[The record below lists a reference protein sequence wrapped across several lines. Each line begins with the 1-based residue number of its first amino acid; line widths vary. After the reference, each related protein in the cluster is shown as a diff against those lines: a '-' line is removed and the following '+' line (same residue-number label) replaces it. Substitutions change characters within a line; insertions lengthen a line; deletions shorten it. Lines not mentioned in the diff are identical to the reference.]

1 MSMLRGLNAH
11 SFQGLNGPVVSVGMP
26 VYNGER
32 YVATAIDSVLAQTF
46 PNFELVICDNGS
58 TDGTEAICRDRAAR
72 DRRIRYCRNEV
83 NIGAAGNFCRVF
95 ELSTG
100 RYFRWL
106 SADDYMAPAAL
117 RQCLAALDAEPLAV
131 LACGKVALVGADGEV
146 LAPYA
151 EAQSLEYASPVD
163 RFRAV
168 TEQDPMCNAVYGLMR
183 REVLRR
189 TRLLGA
195 FSGSDC
201 TLLAELSL
209 YGRFVEVPEVLFF
222 RRIHPGAYSWITST
236 EQVRA
241 FYAPNAKRKTAL
253 LLRAWRHRFENVR
266 AVLRAPLT
274 LPERARLLA
283 RIARMAWWERRE
295 LGREIFVGL
304 RSLAGR

>member
-1 MSMLRGLNAH
+1 
-11 SFQGLNGPVVSVGMP
+11 MP

-32 YVATAIDSVLAQTF
+32 YVGTAIASVLAQTF
-46 PNFELVICDNGS
+46 PDFELIICDNGS
-58 TDGTEAICRDRAAR
+58 TDGTEAICRDFAAR
-72 DRRIRYCRNEV
+72 DQRVRYYRNEV

-95 ELSTG
+95 RLSTG

-106 SADDYMAPAAL
+106 SADDYVAPTALQQCRMAL
-117 RQCLAALDAEPLAV
+117 EGDPLAV

-151 EAQSLEYASPVD
+151 EAQALEYASPVD

-168 TEQDPMCNAVYGLMR
+168 LKQDPMCNAVYGLMR
-183 REVLRR
+183 REVLQR

-209 YGRFVEVPEVLFF
+209 HGRFVEVPEVLFF
-222 RRIHPGAYSWITST
+222 RRIHPGAYSWVKSD

-241 FYAPNAKRKTAL
+241 FYAPSTRRSAGL
-253 LLRAWRHRFENVR
+253 LLRTWRHRYENVR
-266 AVLRAPLT
+266 AVLQAPLT
-274 LPERARLLA
+274 LPDRARLLA
-283 RIARMAWWERRE
+283 RISRMAWWERKALWRE
-295 LGREIFVGL
+295 VFLGL
-304 RSLAGR
+304 RLLADR

>member
-1 MSMLRGLNAH
+1 MPLI
-11 SFQGLNGPVVSVGMP
+11 SVGMP

-32 YVATAIDSVLAQTF
+32 YVGVAIASVLAQTF
-46 PNFELVICDNGS
+46 PDFELVICDNGS
-58 TDGTEAICRDRAAR
+58 TDTTEAICRDYAAR
-72 DRRIRYCRNEV
+72 DGRVRYYRNQT

-117 RQCLAALDAEPLAV
+117 QECLAALLADPLAV
-131 LACGKVALVGADGEV
+131 LACGKVAFVGADGE
-146 LAPYA
+146 LLGPYA
-151 EAQSLEYASPVD
+151 EEQGLEHAAPID

-168 TEQDPMCNAVYGLMR
+168 MQQDPWCNAVYGLMR

-209 YGRFVEVPEVLFF
+209 YGRFVEIPQVLFF
-222 RRIHPGAYSWITST
+222 RRIHPGAYSWVTSD

-241 FYAPNAKRKTAL
+241 FYAPNAQRKTGL

-266 AVLRAPLT
+266 AVLRAPLR
-274 LPERARLLA
+274 LSDRARLLA
-283 RIARMAWWERRE
+283 RIARIAWWERRE
-295 LGREIFVGL
+295 LGRELFLGL

>member
-1 MSMLRGLNAH
+1 MPLI
-11 SFQGLNGPVVSVGMP
+11 SVGMP

-32 YVATAIDSVLAQTF
+32 YVGTAIASVLAQTF
-46 PNFELVICDNGS
+46 ADFELVICDNGS
-58 TDGTEAICRDRAAR
+58 TDGTEAICRDYAAR
-72 DRRIRYCRNEV
+72 DRRVRYYRNEV
-83 NIGAAGNFCRVF
+83 NVGAAGNFCRVF

-106 SADDYMAPAAL
+106 SVDDYITPAAL
-117 RQCLAALDAEPLAV
+117 QVCLAALEADPLAV
-131 LACGKVALVGADGEV
+131 LACGKVAFVGADGEV
-146 LAPYA
+146 LGPYT
-151 EAQSLEYASPVD
+151 EAQGLEHASPVD

-168 TEQDPMCNAVYGLMR
+168 MEQDPWCNAVYGLMR
-183 REVLRR
+183 REVLQR

-209 YGRFVEVPEVLFF
+209 YGRFVEVPQVLFF
-222 RRIHPGAYSWITST
+222 RRIHPGAYSWVTSA

-241 FYAPNAKRKTAL
+241 FYAPNAQRKVGL
-253 LLRAWRHRFENVR
+253 LLRAWRHRYENVR

-274 LPERARLLA
+274 LPDRTHLLA
-283 RIARMAWWERRE
+283 RIARMTWWERRE
-295 LGREIFVGL
+295 LGREILLGL